1 MLLGLEITRIIPYN
15 RDVPSC
21 FSNLQGRGAP
31 ASRPLM
37 IDGVLVSVFYLFFCP
52 AHRGAVPPKRG
63 APPLCPVTPGRPDFF
78 MAVYAV
84 VARIPA
90 GQVATYGL
98 VAFLAGRPRASRI
111 VGCALARAPEGLPCH
126 RVLYRDGGLSPA
138 DVFGGTGIQR
148 LLLEGEGVPFL
159 PDGRVDLS
167 RCLWDGGEERSTL

>member
-1 MLLGLEITRIIPYN
+1 
-15 RDVPSC
+15 
-21 FSNLQGRGAP
+21 
-31 ASRPLM
+31 
-37 IDGVLVSVFYLFFCP
+37 
-52 AHRGAVPPKRG
+52 
-63 APPLCPVTPGRPDFF
+63 

-98 VAFLAGRPRASRI
+98 VAFLAGRPRA
-111 VGCALARAPEGLPCH
+111 
-126 RVLYRDGGLSPA
+126 SPA

>member
-1 MLLGLEITRIIPYN
+1 M
-15 RDVPSC
+15 
-21 FSNLQGRGAP
+21 
-31 ASRPLM
+31 
-37 IDGVLVSVFYLFFCP
+37 
-52 AHRGAVPPKRG
+52 
-63 APPLCPVTPGRPDFF
+63 TPGRPDFF

-148 LLLEGEGVPFL
+148 LLLEGEGGPFL

>member
-1 MLLGLEITRIIPYN
+1 
-15 RDVPSC
+15 
-21 FSNLQGRGAP
+21 
-31 ASRPLM
+31 
-37 IDGVLVSVFYLFFCP
+37 
-52 AHRGAVPPKRG
+52 
-63 APPLCPVTPGRPDFF
+63 

-167 RCLWDGGEERSTL
+167 RCLWAEKKGAPYECYL

>member
-1 MLLGLEITRIIPYN
+1 M
-15 RDVPSC
+15 
-21 FSNLQGRGAP
+21 
-31 ASRPLM
+31 
-37 IDGVLVSVFYLFFCP
+37 
-52 AHRGAVPPKRG
+52 
-63 APPLCPVTPGRPDFF
+63 
-78 MAVYAV
+78 

-159 PDGRVDLS
+159 PDGRVDL
-167 RCLWDGGEERSTL
+167 RACQCPAACGTAEKKGAPYECYL

>member
-1 MLLGLEITRIIPYN
+1 
-15 RDVPSC
+15 
-21 FSNLQGRGAP
+21 
-31 ASRPLM
+31 M

-52 AHRGAVPPKRG
+52 AHRGA
-63 APPLCPVTPGRPDFF
+63 RP
-78 MAVYAV
+78 AQA
-84 VARIPA
+84 
-90 GQVATYGL
+90 
-98 VAFLAGRPRASRI
+98 
-111 VGCALARAPEGLPCH
+111 ARAPEGLPCH

>member
-1 MLLGLEITRIIPYN
+1 
-15 RDVPSC
+15 
-21 FSNLQGRGAP
+21 
-31 ASRPLM
+31 
-37 IDGVLVSVFYLFFCP
+37 
-52 AHRGAVPPKRG
+52 
-63 APPLCPVTPGRPDFF
+63 

-138 DVFGGTGIQR
+138 DVFGGPGIQR

-159 PDGRVDLS
+159 PDGRVDL
-167 RCLWDGGEERSTL
+167 RACQWQGPKAV

>member
-1 MLLGLEITRIIPYN
+1 M
-15 RDVPSC
+15 
-21 FSNLQGRGAP
+21 
-31 ASRPLM
+31 
-37 IDGVLVSVFYLFFCP
+37 
-52 AHRGAVPPKRG
+52 
-63 APPLCPVTPGRPDFF
+63 TPGRPDFF
-78 MAVYAV
+78 TAVYAV

-98 VAFLAGRPRASRI
+98 VAFLAGRPQGQPHRGLRP
-111 VGCALARAPEGLPCH
+111 GPGTGGPALSSSPVPGW
-126 RVLYRDGGLSPA
+126 GLSPA

>member
-1 MLLGLEITRIIPYN
+1 MPT
-15 RDVPSC
+15 D
-21 FSNLQGRGAP
+21 FSRQVYA
-31 ASRPLM
+31 
-37 IDGVLVSVFYLFFCP
+37 LVSRIP
-52 AHRGAVPPKRG
+52 
-63 APPLCPVTPGRPDFF
+63 PGR
-78 MAVYAV
+78 
-84 VARIPA
+84 
-90 GQVATYGL
+90 VATYGL
-98 VAFLAGRPRASRI
+98 LALLCGRPRASRI

>member
-1 MLLGLEITRIIPYN
+1 M
-15 RDVPSC
+15 
-21 FSNLQGRGAP
+21 
-31 ASRPLM
+31 
-37 IDGVLVSVFYLFFCP
+37 
-52 AHRGAVPPKRG
+52 
-63 APPLCPVTPGRPDFF
+63 
-78 MAVYAV
+78 

-98 VAFLAGRPRASRI
+98 VAFLAGRPRASR
-111 VGCALARAPEGLPCH
+111 
-126 RVLYRDGGLSPA
+126 LYRDGGLSPA

>member
-1 MLLGLEITRIIPYN
+1 MGGQ
-15 RDVPSC
+15 SA
-21 FSNLQGRGAP
+21 LQGGAG
-31 ASRPLM
+31 
-37 IDGVLVSVFYLFFCP
+37 GVGAGVPKGLHDLQLSV
-52 AHRGAVPPKRG
+52 GAVSYTHLDVYKR
-63 APPLCPVTPGRPDFF
+63 
-78 MAVYAV
+78 
-84 VARIPA
+84 
-90 GQVATYGL
+90 Q
-98 VAFLAGRPRASRI
+98 I

>member
-1 MLLGLEITRIIPYN
+1 M
-15 RDVPSC
+15 
-21 FSNLQGRGAP
+21 
-31 ASRPLM
+31 
-37 IDGVLVSVFYLFFCP
+37 
-52 AHRGAVPPKRG
+52 
-63 APPLCPVTPGRPDFF
+63 
-78 MAVYAV
+78 

-98 VAFLAGRPRASRI
+98 VAFLAGRPQGQPHR
-111 VGCALARAPEGLPCH
+111 GLRPGPGAGGPACH

>member
-1 MLLGLEITRIIPYN
+1 
-15 RDVPSC
+15 
-21 FSNLQGRGAP
+21 
-31 ASRPLM
+31 
-37 IDGVLVSVFYLFFCP
+37 
-52 AHRGAVPPKRG
+52 
-63 APPLCPVTPGRPDFF
+63 

-98 VAFLAGRPRASRI
+98 VAFLAGRP
-111 VGCALARAPEGLPCH
+111 RAPEGLPCH

>member
-1 MLLGLEITRIIPYN
+1 M
-15 RDVPSC
+15 
-21 FSNLQGRGAP
+21 
-31 ASRPLM
+31 
-37 IDGVLVSVFYLFFCP
+37 
-52 AHRGAVPPKRG
+52 
-63 APPLCPVTPGRPDFF
+63 TPGRPDFF
-78 MAVYAV
+78 TAVYAV

-126 RVLYRDGGLSPA
+126 RVL
-138 DVFGGTGIQR
+138 
-148 LLLEGEGVPFL
+148 LLEGEGVPFL

>member
-1 MLLGLEITRIIPYN
+1 M
-15 RDVPSC
+15 
-21 FSNLQGRGAP
+21 
-31 ASRPLM
+31 
-37 IDGVLVSVFYLFFCP
+37 
-52 AHRGAVPPKRG
+52 
-63 APPLCPVTPGRPDFF
+63 TPGRPDFF
-78 MAVYAV
+78 TAVYAV

-159 PDGRVDLS
+159 PDGREDLT

>member
-1 MLLGLEITRIIPYN
+1 MECWCLCFI
-15 RDVPSC
+15 C
-21 FSNLQGRGAP
+21 FSA
-31 ASRPLM
+31 RP
-37 IDGVLVSVFYLFFCP
+37 IEGP
-52 AHRGAVPPKRG
+52 VPPKR
-63 APPLCPVTPGRPDFF
+63 APPPLCPVTPGRPDFF
-78 MAVYAV
+78 TAVYAV

-98 VAFLAGRPRASRI
+98 VAFLAGPAPGPAASWAAPWPRAP
-111 VGCALARAPEGLPCH
+111 GGPACH

>member
-1 MLLGLEITRIIPYN
+1 M
-15 RDVPSC
+15 
-21 FSNLQGRGAP
+21 
-31 ASRPLM
+31 
-37 IDGVLVSVFYLFFCP
+37 
-52 AHRGAVPPKRG
+52 
-63 APPLCPVTPGRPDFF
+63 
-78 MAVYAV
+78 

-98 VAFLAGRPRASRI
+98 VAFLAGRI

>member
-37 IDGVLVSVFYLFFCP
+37 IDGVLVSVFYLFSARP
-52 AHRGAVPPKRG
+52 IEGPVPPKR
-63 APPLCPVTPGRPDFF
+63 APPPLCPVTPGRPDFF

-84 VARIPA
+84 VAPA
-90 GQVATYGL
+90 SRRTGGHL
-98 VAFLAGRPRASRI
+98 WSVAFLAGPARPAASWAAPWP
-111 VGCALARAPEGLPCH
+111 GTGGPALSSSPVPGW
-126 RVLYRDGGLSPA
+126 GLSPA